1 MNDNTHLLESLL
13 DKASDY
19 GKTSFEL
26 IKLKTLD
33 KTTDA
38 VSSVVPHSIVVILIS
53 TFVIFLNLGIAL
65 FLGDLFGKMYFGFF
79 AVAAFYIL
87 AGVIIHFF
95 LHAQIK
101 KVVADYFIKQVLK

>member
-38 VSSVVPHSIVVILIS
+38 VSSVVPHSIVVVLIS
-53 TFVIFLNLGIAL
+53 TFLIFLNLGIAL

-79 AVAAFYIL
+79 AVAAFYIVT
-87 AGVIIHFF
+87 GIIIHFF
-95 LHAQIK
+95 LHRQIK
-101 KVVADYFIKQVLK
+101 KKVADYFIKQVLK

>member
-1 MNDNTHLLESLL
+1 MNDNAHLLESLL

-33 KTTDA
+33 KITNA

-95 LHAQIK
+95 LHTQIK
-101 KVVADYFIKQVLK
+101 KMVADYFIKQVLK